1 MRLAALALLA
11 AAWPSAA
18 SAGAWAME
26 QGRTQVIVKLE
37 RMRAVDGYDV
47 DGQRRPLLAER
58 ADDAVSVF
66 AEYGLTDT
74 VTLQVKADWQSGQD
88 MFVDYEGRGPV
99 EVGVRWQAW
108 RSRRSVVSLYA
119 GYAFAGEG
127 RNAGY
132 AAPGAG
138 DGDWEVR
145 LLAGRNVVLRGR
157 DAFVEVQAARVFR
170 EGLPD
175 EDRLDLTVG
184 MHFGEDWM
192 VLNQTYAGRTAE
204 GREAWWINSESSIV
218 RRFGDWSVQAGWR
231 QSVAGLGEVPA
242 QSGPFIGVWRRF

>member
-1 MRLAALALLA
+1 LRLAALAVLA

-18 SAGAWAME
+18 SAGAWAVE
-26 QGRTQVIVKLE
+26 RGQTQVIVKLE
-37 RMRAVDGYDV
+37 RMRAVDGFDN
-47 DGQRRPLLAER
+47 DGQRRLLPVER

-66 AEYGLTDT
+66 AEHGLTDRL
-74 VTLQVKADWQSGQD
+74 TLQMKADWQSGRD

-99 EVGVRWQAW
+99 EIGVRWQAW
-108 RSRRSVVSLYA
+108 RGERSAVALYA

-138 DGDWEVR
+138 EGDWEVR
-145 LLAGRNVVLRGR
+145 LLAGRNVTIRGR
-157 DAFVEVQAARVFR
+157 ETFVEAQAARVFR
-170 EGLPD
+170 QGLPD

-204 GREAWWINSESSIV
+204 GREAWWVNTESSIV

-231 QSVAGLGEVPA
+231 QAVAGLGEVPA
-242 QSGPFIGVWRRF
+242 QSGPIVAVWRRF